1 MFIFVFKLTNLFL
14 SFLLLLDSF
23 CYVSFL
29 ISIAKCILVLV
40 TVILFNTIFKA
51 VNLAVIIDLAALC
64 KFYLCNKHVV
74 HIF

>member
-1 MFIFVFKLTNLFL
+1 MFKLTNLFL
-14 SFLLLLDSF
+14 SFLLLLDLF

-29 ISIAKCILVLV
+29 TSMAKCILVLV
-40 TVILFNTIFKA
+40 SVILFNPIFKA

-64 KFYLCNKHVV
+64 KFYLCDKHIV